1 MKIRPK
7 SLVLGYS
14 IHQGDVMDLSF
25 QRRLAASVL
34 KCGENRVWFD
44 PTALEDIAT
53 AATKDDIRELIERG
67 VVKRKPVKG
76 ICRARIRKNR
86 IQKKKGRRRGH
97 GSRKGAKGA
106 RMPRKRQWIIRIR
119 ALRKS
124 LREMRDEGVID
135 RRIYRILYR
144 KAKGG
149 EFRSVAH
156 LKAYIEQLKR

>member
-1 MKIRPK
+1 
-7 SLVLGYS
+7 
-14 IHQGDVMDLSF
+14 MDLSF

-34 KCGENRVWFD
+34 KCGENKVWFD
-44 PTALEDIAT
+44 PTAVEDIAT
-53 AATKDDIRELIERG
+53 AATKEDIRELVEEGII
-67 VVKRKPVKG
+67 KRKPVRG

-106 RMPRKRQWIIRIR
+106 RMPRKRRWIIRIR
-119 ALRKS
+119 ALRKT
-124 LREMRDEGVID
+124 LREMRDSGEID
-135 RRIYRILYR
+135 RATYRILYR

-156 LKAYIEQLKR
+156 LKAYMEQLKR